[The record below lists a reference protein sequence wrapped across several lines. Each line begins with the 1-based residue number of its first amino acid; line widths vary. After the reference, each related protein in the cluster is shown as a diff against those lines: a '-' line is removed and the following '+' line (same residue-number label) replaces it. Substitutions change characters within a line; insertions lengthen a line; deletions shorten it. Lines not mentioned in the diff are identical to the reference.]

1 MAASDDL
8 NVLLKRITNDKETE
22 RDLQVLRQLL
32 KVGGNRQNI
41 VQLGKY
47 NINIEHGQDIHI
59 GDRIYQGTDA
69 ETIKSTLRAVLQEVK
84 SDQRPPNE
92 CRLLTYVQHEVNARL
107 RQSLHNAVLINLGKE
122 QQVEQVSRSWDAEVK
137 IGTKPN
143 EPIPTTTTIL
153 EVFEREEIAGKLL
166 ILGNPGCGKTTTQ
179 LELAKALIER
189 AETQPSF
196 PLPVL
201 FNLSTWRSAR
211 IETQSSLV
219 EWLITELKSRYGVRV
234 DIGRK
239 WFNNGQLLPML
250 DGLDELEPVRQKPCV
265 QAINQLLEGNP
276 LLYLVVCS
284 RRHEYEHLGTKLSLN
299 GAVCLQ
305 PLTHLQIQHYFEQVG
320 FAEFASTIL
329 SDPALSEL
337 LSSPLLLSISVL
349 AYQGI
354 SVETWRSLDSSKE
367 RLHYLFN
374 IYVQQMLMRK
384 IRSQSYLKGSEP
396 KPQQTL
402 HWLTWL
408 AQRLK
413 ENAQTEFVIEKMQP
427 VCLTQLMQR
436 WQYRILLGLIG
447 MVLVIGPIF
456 GLIAISFKLSP
467 EGIIILFS
475 ALTIGMLLDWYR
487 DIKPIE
493 TLKISWRIPYK
504 RLQIG
509 LRNGLLFGFAGWL
522 IGLRIPT
529 PMHNGGMI
537 GAIIG
542 GLSATLVGCI
552 DGELVGP
559 DIDLKTYPNQGI
571 YRSAMNAAI
580 VALIFGITF
589 GLVGILKVDAN
600 SAFGLE
606 LIGTV
611 SGGIVGG
618 GLACL
623 QHLTLRLI
631 LWINGAI
638 PWNYARFLN
647 HANERMFLQRVG
659 GRYRFIHALLQE
671 YFSSEQAIELW
682 HRHR

>member
-84 SDQRPPNE
+84 SAHRPRNE

-107 RQSLHNAVLINLGKE
+107 QQSLHNAVLINLGKE

-234 DIGRK
+234 NIGRK

-250 DGLDELEPVRQKPCV
+250 DGLDELEPARQKPCM

-305 PLTHLQIQHYFEQVG
+305 PLTHLQIQYYFEQVG

-329 SDPALSEL
+329 ADPALSEL

-384 IRSQSYLKGSEP
+384 IRPQSYLKGSEP

-413 ENAQTEFVIEKMQP
+413 ENAQTEFLIEKMQP

-436 WQYRILLGLIG
+436 WQYRILLGLIE
-447 MVLVIGPIF
+447 MFLVIGPIF
-456 GLIAISFKLSP
+456 GFIAISFKLSP

-475 ALTIGMLLDWYR
+475 ALIIGILLDWYR

-493 TLKISWRIPYK
+493 TLKISWIIPHK

-522 IGLRIPT
+522 IGFKMPT

-571 YRSAMNAAI
+571 YRSAMNAVI

-589 GLVGILKVDAN
+589 GLLGILRGDAN
-600 SAFGLE
+600 SAFGLG
-606 LIGTV
+606 LIGIV

-623 QHLTLRLI
+623 QHFTLRLI

-659 GRYRFIHALLQE
+659 GRYRFIHDLLQE
-671 YFSSEQAIELW
+671 YFSSEQAMELW
-682 HRHR
+682 RRYR